1 MDLNRMGKL
10 LGRFGNNADEAAG
23 VRRKWIGCEAAGDT
37 YRIALDRLEAD
48 PKQPRSEF
56 DEEALDLLAA
66 SLRSHGQL
74 QPIRVRYDEDRDRF
88 VVICGERRLRA
99 ARRAGLPALVAQ
111 VELDPVER
119 VQREVQL
126 IENLVRADLTPME
139 EARAFNDLMLLTDMD
154 AKTLAARLG
163 VSPAKVSR
171 SLALLELP
179 ADTQATVEA
188 GELRGEALRA
198 VVAEQRAASGSA
210 KSKARTKDRKAAAK
224 RDHKLKVAGGVVE
237 VRLAK
242 AGDRSALLAV
252 LELAAESLRSAIGA
266 DTAAAE
272 AA

>member
-1 MDLNRMGKL
+1 VDLNRVGKL

-56 DEEALDLLAA
+56 DEEALELLAD

-74 QPIRVRYDEDRDRF
+74 QPIRVRYDEARDRF
-88 VVICGERRLRA
+88 VVVCGERRLRA

-198 VVAEQRAASGSA
+198 VVAEQRAASGTA
-210 KSKARTKDRKAAAK
+210 KARKKTKAAAAK
-224 RDHKLKVAGGVVE
+224 REHKLKVAGGVVT

-242 AGDRSALLAV
+242 PGDRAALLAV